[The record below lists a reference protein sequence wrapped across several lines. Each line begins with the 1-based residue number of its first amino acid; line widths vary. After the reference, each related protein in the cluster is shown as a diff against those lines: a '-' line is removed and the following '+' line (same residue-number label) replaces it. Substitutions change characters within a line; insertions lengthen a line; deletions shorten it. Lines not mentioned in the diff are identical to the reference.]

1 MIADL
6 GNALKEI
13 GDVENWASVIEAD
26 LTEISKALEY
36 LSGSELA

>member
-13 GDVENWASVIEAD
+13 GDVENWASVIESD
-26 LTEISKALEY
+26 LTEISKGLEY
-36 LSGSELA
+36 LHSSGTL